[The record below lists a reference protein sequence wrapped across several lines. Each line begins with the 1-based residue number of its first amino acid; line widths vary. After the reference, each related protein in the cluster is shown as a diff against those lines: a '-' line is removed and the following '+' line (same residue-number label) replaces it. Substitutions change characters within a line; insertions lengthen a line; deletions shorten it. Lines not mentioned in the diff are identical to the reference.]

1 MTPQPSTARRTR
13 YAAVAMAGAVI
24 YAVVDVVLHLL
35 PPHYNPI
42 SDAESNL
49 AVGPFGWIMNLN
61 FLGRAAM
68 TFCLIAAVN
77 GTGPASGLRRTGTG
91 LLAVGGVC
99 SGILAFFSTDVH
111 AAGTPGPRISTVE
124 GAIHLYVS
132 GLGFL
137 AAMAAFVLL
146 TLWIR
151 TSPKLRTAYPAAL
164 AFTLLAGAGL
174 ASLGLAIALAPE
186 LLGLAERICLVG
198 ILGWAFAVCAAIR
211 RPVTRAL

>member
-1 MTPQPSTARRTR
+1 MTTQPLATGRRR
-13 YAAVAMAGAVI
+13 YAAAAMAGAVI

-68 TFCLIAAVN
+68 TFCVIAAIG
-77 GTGPASGLRRTGTG
+77 GTGQATALRRTGSW
-91 LLAVGGVC
+91 LLGVGGVC
-99 SGILAFFSTDVH
+99 SGVLAFFSADVH
-111 AAGTPGPRISTVE
+111 AAGASGLQVSTAE
-124 GAIHLYVS
+124 GTIHLYVAS
-132 GLGFL
+132 LGFL
-137 AAMAAFVLL
+137 AALAAFVLL

-151 TSPKLRTAYPAAL
+151 ASPKLRSAYPAAL

-174 ASLGLAIALAPE
+174 ASLGITIGFAPD
-186 LLGLAERICLVG
+186 LLGLAERICLLG
-198 ILGWAFAVCAAIR
+198 ILGWAFAVSAAIR
-211 RPVTRAL
+211 RSVP

>member
-1 MTPQPSTARRTR
+1 MTTQPLAAGRRR
-13 YAAVAMAGAVI
+13 YAAAAMAGVVI

-68 TFCLIAAVN
+68 TFCLMAAVSRA
-77 GTGPASGLRRTGTG
+77 GLATGLRRTGSW

-99 SGILAFFSTDVH
+99 SGVLAFFSADIH
-111 AAGTPGPRISTVE
+111 AAGASGLRVSTAE
-124 GAIHLYVS
+124 GTIHLYVAAC
-132 GLGFL
+132 GFL
-137 AAMAAFVLL
+137 AALAAFVLL

-151 TSPKLRTAYPAAL
+151 TSPQLRTAYPTAC
-164 AFTLLAGAGL
+164 AFALLAGAGL
-174 ASLGLAIALAPE
+174 ASLGITIGFAPE

-198 ILGWAFAVCAAIR
+198 ILGWAFAVAAAIR
-211 RPVTRAL
+211 RSVP

>member
-1 MTPQPSTARRTR
+1 METTQPLTAGRRR
-13 YAAVAMAGAVI
+13 YAAAAMAGAVI

-61 FLGRAAM
+61 FLGRAVM
-68 TFCLIAAVN
+68 TFCVIAAISR
-77 GTGPASGLRRTGTG
+77 TGPATGLRRTGSW
-91 LLAVGGVC
+91 LLGIGGVC
-99 SGILAFFSTDVH
+99 SGVLAFFSADVL
-111 AAGTPGPRISTVE
+111 AAGASGLRVSTTE
-124 GAIHLYVS
+124 GTIHLYVAAF
-132 GLGFL
+132 GFL
-137 AAMAAFVLL
+137 AALAAFVLL

-151 TSPKLRTAYPAAL
+151 TSTNLRNAYPAAL

-174 ASLGLAIALAPE
+174 ASLGLAIGFAPE

-198 ILGWAFAVCAAIR
+198 ILGWAFAVAAAIR
-211 RPVTRAL
+211 RSDP